1 MLLVNLLGLLFLLEE
16 LFLEN
21 KTMEP
26 IIYLIFICLQENIG
40 EQGFSFFVKDQKPI
54 YTLF

>member
-26 IIYLIFICLQENIG
+26 IIYIIFICLQKNIG